1 MVLRGRIGCAWML
14 NDLAAWIVAV
24 VVRVMAAATSCDM
37 FADVFLCSF
46 VTLFVHSSL

>member
-24 VVRVMAAATSCDM
+24 VVRVMAVATNCDM
-37 FADVFLCSF
+37 FADIFLSSF
-46 VTLFVHSSL
+46 VRSLVRSS

>member
-24 VVRVMAAATSCDM
+24 VVRVMAVASSCDM
-37 FADVFLCSF
+37 LCLLMCFF
-46 VTLFVHSSL
+46 VSLIVR